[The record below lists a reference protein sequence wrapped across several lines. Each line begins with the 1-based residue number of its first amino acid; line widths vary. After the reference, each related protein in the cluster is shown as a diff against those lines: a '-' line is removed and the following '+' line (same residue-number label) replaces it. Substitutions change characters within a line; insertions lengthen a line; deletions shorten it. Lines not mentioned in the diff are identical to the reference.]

1 MNENKYHQE
10 LIFNNFLYSNI
21 YDYKEPNFMSCCF
34 INDVKKSD
42 FYLTSKEIDYLKE
55 QGIRYLYLKYNANID
70 GKFILSLYNNYTK
83 IKVWINGK
91 YIGYYD
97 DWISRIVVAMNEGE
111 NEIIIESYSPN
122 VLDIKILISEYKKN
136 LYDDFNDIRKT
147 YAFFEKKDNIVS
159 YFVQQDFF
167 GQDDPKVE
175 VLIPYINFKKRK
187 INFKKINYPSISLY
201 SKENIDLTDY
211 VSKSDVG
218 WIFIKINRQ
227 YKRIFLIDINE
238 SYIKIE
244 KLIQENIHYFT
255 EWEYE
260 KIKETSINAKE
271 RDLSLYDKY
280 FILYGQIVRFFGKY
294 KYESQ
299 NDYYVSPGYKEVE
312 YISALDEKKSI
323 YGLYVPCNISNIK
336 ELELILVLSSHSH
349 NTYIDTYSS
358 FFKKNYLIVEVN
370 LKGNNYGNYIGEYI
384 VFEILSNIKTLFP
397 NHIITKK
404 YLFGYSSSASA
415 VTTLCGKY
423 PYEFNSCLAI
433 AGKSNEYLLKNI
445 NATVPTIIICGN
457 YDSDVNDIY
466 YRNEEILNN
475 KKIFVQNV
483 LLNGYDHTTIH
494 CLMRSKKLI
503 NKILNLNKQI
513 INYGYFGISE
523 DYSPIT
529 NIEIVDRTDKSKPYY
544 AYVNY
549 DKNEIVFQN
558 VKKLKFLKTCSYKVL
573 LKDNFGKIHNIDDSY
588 SFAHDKV
595 VNRLNNGMG
604 ILNTY
609 KKGIVFWINKEDDKE
624 IIKGFLNPKNM
635 TKSFKNEINYPVCYI
650 KDFKTVKYKNKNNVF
665 YYSKEDIQFNEFLKF
680 KNNGFYYLNK
690 FYEGKYSVIFI
701 QKNEYNFNLYLI
713 DNDIMLSK
721 NNFFMRNVFIPSE
734 VYNVE
739 SMYKNEI
746 LILLNRKYYSVRF
759 FGEEMEEIA

>member
-187 INFKKINYPSISLY
+187 ISFKKINYPSISLY

-312 YISALDEKKSI
+312 YISELDEKKSI

-370 LKGNNYGNYIGEYI
+370 LKGNNYGNY
-384 VFEILSNIKTLFP
+384 
-397 NHIITKK
+397 
-404 YLFGYSSSASA
+404 
-415 VTTLCGKY
+415 
-423 PYEFNSCLAI
+423 
-433 AGKSNEYLLKNI
+433 
-445 NATVPTIIICGN
+445 
-457 YDSDVNDIY
+457 
-466 YRNEEILNN
+466 
-475 KKIFVQNV
+475 
-483 LLNGYDHTTIH
+483 
-494 CLMRSKKLI
+494 
-503 NKILNLNKQI
+503 
-513 INYGYFGISE
+513 
-523 DYSPIT
+523 
-529 NIEIVDRTDKSKPYY
+529 
-544 AYVNY
+544 
-549 DKNEIVFQN
+549 
-558 VKKLKFLKTCSYKVL
+558 
-573 LKDNFGKIHNIDDSY
+573 
-588 SFAHDKV
+588 
-595 VNRLNNGMG
+595 
-604 ILNTY
+604 
-609 KKGIVFWINKEDDKE
+609 
-624 IIKGFLNPKNM
+624 
-635 TKSFKNEINYPVCYI
+635 
-650 KDFKTVKYKNKNNVF
+650 
-665 YYSKEDIQFNEFLKF
+665 
-680 KNNGFYYLNK
+680 
-690 FYEGKYSVIFI
+690 
-701 QKNEYNFNLYLI
+701 
-713 DNDIMLSK
+713 
-721 NNFFMRNVFIPSE
+721 
-734 VYNVE
+734 
-739 SMYKNEI
+739 
-746 LILLNRKYYSVRF
+746 
-759 FGEEMEEIA
+759 